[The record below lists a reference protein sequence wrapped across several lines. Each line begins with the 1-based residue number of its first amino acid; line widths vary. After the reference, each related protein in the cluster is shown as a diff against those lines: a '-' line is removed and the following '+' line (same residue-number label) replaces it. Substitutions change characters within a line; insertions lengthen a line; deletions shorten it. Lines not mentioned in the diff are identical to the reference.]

1 MQSSRATGRLCGSAV
16 LVEDA
21 QVSRKLYRMGFFGK
35 FVKKDKVRI
44 DEVDQVDSPLI
55 LSLYEALYLLEKEVL
70 SVVDGDGKT
79 VTYEELLRY
88 GNEKFAYFGDIYRIY
103 KHFRDNGYVVRSGLK
118 FGALFSVYE
127 RGPGIDHAPLIVV
140 FLEPDRGISAI
151 DITRGGR
158 LSHSVRKMFTLATLL
173 KPTDELV
180 LIGFEWFKP

>member
-1 MQSSRATGRLCGSAV
+1 MQSSRAVGRLSGSAV
-16 LVEDA
+16 LVVDVQTA
-21 QVSRKLYRMGFFGK
+21 RKLYKMGFFGK
-35 FVKKDKVRI
+35 FMKKDKVRL

-70 SVVDGDGKT
+70 TVVDSEGRPMTHG
-79 VTYEELLRY
+79 ELLKY
-88 GNEKFAYFGDIYRIY
+88 GNERFAYFEDIYAIY

-127 RGPGIDHAPLIVV
+127 RGPGIDHAPIIVV

-173 KPTDELV
+173 KPTNEVV
-180 LIGFEWFKP
+180 LIGFEWFRP